1 MIIGGHSI
9 LYSAN
14 AEADRAF
21 LRDVLK
27 LPHVD
32 VGRGWLIFG
41 LPPAELA
48 VHPAEGNDHHEFYF
62 MCDDVKAFVSEMS
75 KHDIACAAVQDQGY
89 GLVTSVTLP
98 GGGKLGVYQPRH
110 ARPKPMGA
118 KRTAKRSV
126 QRTVKRSVVKA
137 KRKTAAKRKRTAR
150 R

>member
-1 MIIGGHSI
+1 MIVGGHSI
-9 LYSAN
+9 IYSRN
-14 AEADRAF
+14 AEVDRAF

-32 VGRGWLIFG
+32 VGHGWLIFG

-62 MCDDVKAFVSEMS
+62 MCDDVTSFVSEMS
-75 KHDIACAAVQDQGY
+75 RHNIACAAVQDQGY

-110 ARPKPMGA
+110 ARPKPMAA
-118 KRTAKRSV
+118 KTPAKRSG
-126 QRTVKRSVVKA
+126 KRRPARSA
-137 KRKTAAKRKRTAR
+137 KKSTKTGARKKSR
-150 R
+150 RR